1 MTNGEFELLVKRF
14 EREAAENSKSYRL
27 KVLLMTG
34 LGFGYVFFFLA
45 LFLFLM
51 GLSIAYLASGSFSFG
66 SIKLLLIA
74 GALSYFILKALFIKM
89 EMPDGYY
96 LKEEDAPEFFAKI
109 EELRKK
115 IGTPEIHSIFLDS
128 TYNAGVLQY
137 SKYGFF
143 GRKQNILQIGLP
155 LLSTLSEKNFLTVIA
170 HELAHISHSDTAF
183 GAKIYRV
190 RRTWA
195 RLMDSLE
202 ENEQFG
208 TFLFRKFFMWYYPR
222 YDAYTFALARQQE
235 YEADKVAMNVTGNA
249 AVSLCTIEVAATYY
263 EADFYD
269 QLFEESAK
277 TDSVPEPYTEFKEKF
292 NSLNEPQLEKYLQ
305 DSLKRKST
313 VTDTHPS
320 LMERLQFLKGE
331 PTLPERVNN
340 TALETLFVNPKRI
353 LNHFNDLWIEWNY
366 DNWKAGIKDYH
377 HDQKRFEEL
386 STKSSP
392 LELAELW
399 EKANLSRQFK
409 GDSEAVKIYEE
420 IVQSY
425 AEKEAAPA
433 YLFLGNY
440 YLENKTTKE
449 KGIEYIKKAISLD
462 WECRLHGLDCLCEYY
477 HQTSQ
482 KEKLEETKAELE
494 KWLEIVEQSDQECN
508 YFYANDQY
516 VSHDKPAKEIEL
528 GVQQLSL
535 HPEIMSA
542 YLVRKV
548 LTVIPERQQYV
559 LALSV
564 LTPKGT
570 KLIENMEALYEKYV
584 HELTAFTDTAV
595 IILTEKDEL
604 LQKIKSI
611 DHASIHCLI
620 KSERVS

>member
-14 EREAAENSKSYRL
+14 EKEAASNSKSYRT
-27 KVLLMTG
+27 KVLWMTG

-45 LFLFLM
+45 CFLVLM
-51 GLSIAYLASGSFSFG
+51 GISIAYLASGHFTFG

-89 EMPDGYY
+89 ELPDGYY
-96 LKEEDAPEFFAKI
+96 LSEEEAPQLFARI

-115 IGTPEIHSIFLDS
+115 IDTPEIHAILLDS
-128 TYNAGVLQY
+128 TYNAGVLEY
-137 SKYGFF
+137 SKFGFI

-155 LLSTLSEKNFLTVIA
+155 LLSTLSEQNFLTVIA

-190 RRTWA
+190 RRTWG
-195 RLMDSLE
+195 RLMHSLE

-208 TFLFRKFFMWYYPR
+208 TFLFRKFFTWYYPR

-235 YEADKVAMNVTGNA
+235 YEADRVAMEVTSNA
-249 AVSLCTIEVAATYY
+249 ASSLCTIEVAARYF
-263 EADFYD
+263 EEDFYD

-277 TDSVPEPYTEFKEKF
+277 TDSVPEPYTEFKSKF
-292 NSLNEPQLEKYLQ
+292 NSLSVSQFENYLQ

-320 LMERLQFLKGE
+320 LMERLHFLQGE
-331 PTLPERVNN
+331 PSLPEKVSD

-353 LNHFNDLWIEWNY
+353 LNHFNDLWIQWNH

-386 STKSSP
+386 STKSAP

-399 EKANLSRQFK
+399 EKGNLTRQFK
-409 GDSEAVKIYEE
+409 GDLEAVKIYEE

-425 AEKEAAPA
+425 AEEEVAPA
-433 YLFLGNY
+433 YLFLGNF
-440 YLENKTTKE
+440 YLENKTTE
-449 KGIEYIKKAISLD
+449 EVGLEYIEKAISLD
-462 WECRLHGLDCLCEYY
+462 WECRLNGLDSLCEYY
-477 HQTSQ
+477 HQTNQ
-482 KEKLEETKAELE
+482 TEKLEETKEELE
-494 KWLEIVEQSDQECN
+494 KWLEVVEQSDQECD

-516 VSHDKPAKEIEL
+516 VSHDKSAKEIEL

-535 HPEIMSA
+535 HPEIISA
-542 YLVRKV
+542 YLIRKV

-559 LALSV
+559 LALKV

-570 KLIENMEALYEKYV
+570 KHIENIEELYEKYV
-584 HELTAFTDTAV
+584 HELTAFTDTAI
-595 IILTEKDEL
+595 IILNEKDEL

-611 DHASIHCLI
+611 EYASIHSLK